1 MESMF
6 AGRVRGTR
14 STASVLLMLF
24 VLAALTLSA
33 VTRFVDF
40 SNSPLTWTHPGP
52 TQGKRTSYNPNAIIP
67 VAPIVRSVIIPSQVL
82 AVEQPLHLEPF
93 QNNLHK
99 RPPPT
104 A

>member
-6 AGRVRGTR
+6 AGRVRGAR

-40 SNSPLTWTHPGP
+40 SNSPITWTHAGP
-52 TQGKRTSYNPNAIIP
+52 TQGKRTFYSPNAVRP
-67 VAPIVRSVIIPSQVL
+67 VAPIIHSVIIASQAL
-82 AVEQPLHLEPF
+82 TVEQPLHIEPF